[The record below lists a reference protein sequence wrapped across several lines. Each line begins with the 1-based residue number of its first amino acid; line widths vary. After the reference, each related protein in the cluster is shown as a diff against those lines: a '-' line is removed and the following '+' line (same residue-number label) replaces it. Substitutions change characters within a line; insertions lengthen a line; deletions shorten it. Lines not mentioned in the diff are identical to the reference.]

1 MDLPKKHNLKLNVY
15 FTENQVRI
23 NNNAFQNADDHKFE
37 LKVLKEG
44 IVKKKSP
51 WFHYNTR
58 KLTLY
63 NTPKLE
69 YTDQIK
75 NIIKGVICLCKEC
88 KAILV
93 DSNIFELITP
103 NRTFLCKVLYF

>member
-1 MDLPKKHNLKLNVY
+1 MDLPKKHTLKLNVH
-15 FTENQVRI
+15 FNENQVRMK
-23 NNNAFQNADDHKFE
+23 NNVCHTADDHKFE

-51 WFHYNTR
+51 CFHYNTR

-63 NTPKLE
+63 NTPKIE
-69 YTDQIK
+69 YTDPIK

-88 KAILV
+88 KSILV
-93 DSNIFELITP
+93 DSNLFELITP
-103 NRTFLCKVLYF
+103 NRTFIFKVCYF